1 MPRKNYPRVLNA
13 LDMANMRHIEAE
25 EKKRG
30 RKFDYVPG
38 RGAPASRPKVKPT
51 ARIVKKSAPA
61 KVVQTVKTDTFGGA
75 DASGPL
81 RPEKNIMEMREG
93 INNRHRA
100 LMNAN
105 FDRASQIGKTS
116 SAPRRDKPVNMG
128 KETAKAAVGAA
139 IGTGAGAAANAAY
152 KVGSYRTGKGDWGIK
167 RYLQMRR
174 DPRFQKTSAKTLYN
188 SLKAAGKS
196 GLIHGAKAAL
206 PYAAIGGGAYLAGK
220 YLEKKH
226 PKFGETRERI
236 LEDYKK
242 KYGEGN
248 T

>member
-1 MPRKNYPRVLNA
+1 MPRKNYPRVLNT

-61 KVVQTVKTDTFGGA
+61 RVVQTVKTDTFGGA
-75 DASGPL
+75 DASEPL
-81 RPEKNIMEMREG
+81 RPAKNIMEMREG

-105 FDRASQIGKTS
+105 FDRASQIGKTP
-116 SAPRRDKPVNMG
+116 SAPRRDKPVIMG

-152 KVGSYRTGKGDWGIK
+152 KVGSYRTGKGDWGV
-167 RYLQMRR
+167 RR
-174 DPRFQKTSAKTLYN
+174 AIELYGKN
-188 SLKAAGKS
+188 KGAYKALRHAMLSRGIT
-196 GLIHGAKAAL
+196 GLVRGAKAAL